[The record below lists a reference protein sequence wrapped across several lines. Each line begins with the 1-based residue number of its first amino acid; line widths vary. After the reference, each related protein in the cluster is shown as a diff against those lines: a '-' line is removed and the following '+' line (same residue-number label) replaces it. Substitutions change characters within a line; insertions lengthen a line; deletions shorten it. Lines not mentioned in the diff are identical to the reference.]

1 MALDIIGNVVDK
13 NNKEIK
19 GVKVT
24 DGVVTTTTNEDGYY
38 EIKTEKTLLSFS
50 LAGYPPKA
58 IDLKSYKN
66 PSSINLDVTLDGA
79 SAKND
84 LDAVLNGGSTTNK
97 DDKKES
103 KKEDTK
109 NPKVSEEQEGD
120 KTSKIFLVVGV
131 LAVLGLVGFLA
142 FKKMKNS

>member
-24 DGVVTTTTNEDGYY
+24 DGVTTTTTNDDGYY

-50 LAGYPPKA
+50 LAGFPPKA

-66 PSSINLDVTLDGA
+66 PSAINLDVTLDGA

-84 LDAVLNGGSTTNK
+84 LDSVLKGDSSTKKEEKK
-97 DDKKES
+97 DDG
-103 KKEDTK
+103 K
-109 NPKVSEEQEGD
+109 NQKSNEVIVEKD
-120 KTSKIFLVVGV
+120 NTSKYLLWGGALVLV
-131 LAVLGLVGFLA
+131 ALVGFLA
-142 FKKMKNS
+142 YKKMKKS